1 MTYLAIEKNVKTA
14 DQFKKARELAVDNPD
29 LKLMIDAA
37 LKRRSRNGKGKF
49 RETEGPCPP
58 MNACSQRL
66 YPQRPQLLTI
76 CRFYHL
82 VFFTVLYGAALIVLA
97 TEFVSQGV
105 QTLVTMFQA
114 L

>member
-1 MTYLAIEKNVKTA
+1 
-14 DQFKKARELAVDNPD
+14 
-29 LKLMIDAA
+29 
-37 LKRRSRNGKGKF
+37 
-49 RETEGPCPP
+49 
-58 MNACSQRL
+58 MNACQRL